1 MDTAGSRPLTLGRVP
16 GRDEQ
21 HNRCSERKTILALD
35 RSWRRGEG
43 WGGRCGMVWVQHPV
57 KPDPSELGRPGRP
70 GCDTQLLMPPRISS
84 TPRFRSWIVPG
95 FPHRHLV
102 RHCSPS

>member
-35 RSWRRGEG
+35 RSWRRGEERDG
-43 WGGRCGMVWVQHPV
+43 VAGVEWCGCNIP
-57 KPDPSELGRPGRP
+57 
-70 GCDTQLLMPPRISS
+70 
-84 TPRFRSWIVPG
+84 
-95 FPHRHLV
+95 
-102 RHCSPS
+102 

>member
-35 RSWRRGEG
+35 RSWRRGEERDG
-43 WGGRCGMVWVQHPV
+43 VAGVEWCG
-57 KPDPSELGRPGRP
+57 
-70 GCDTQLLMPPRISS
+70 
-84 TPRFRSWIVPG
+84 
-95 FPHRHLV
+95 
-102 RHCSPS
+102 CSIP